1 MCYGAIRLASCN
13 WLASCLCHKL
23 IAHSLYEFCFV
34 PVTVVN
40 ASDGH
45 AGAIA
50 VSPSALENAVA
61 AAAAAAADN
70 VSWVCETL

>member
-1 MCYGAIRLASCN
+1 M
-13 WLASCLCHKL
+13 
-23 IAHSLYEFCFV
+23 AHSLYEFCFA

-50 VSPSALENAVA
+50 VSPSALENAA
-61 AAAAAAADN
+61 AALLTMSVGFVRHCELNTCIVAGFSEASTVNTAT
-70 VSWVCETL
+70 VC